1 MDYMNI
7 IEKLQIFMNL
17 ITNSQLL
24 MGTIVLIALS
34 ILLFL
39 NKQINNKK
47 LFRVVLLINIGAFL
61 IMLFL
66 NSEQLITIYNSI
78 IDKIFMNFYFPSV
91 EIYLFI
97 LLFMFVVLFV
107 SIFNIKMKKSYKI
120 TNIIA
125 FFSFFYLFLMLVN
138 IIVTNNLNIFDINSI
153 YTNKEAVA
161 ILELSTLVYVLWLI
175 ILLIISISNTVYAY
189 ILNKRKNEVTQ
200 EVGDSVDALREEAY
214 TDNIDDSYIPNGEF
228 EYSLSE
234 SVNNEVLVEKN
245 NINIDKKSY
254 SLEDY
259 KTFNSILKQ
268 IIILNGYKSKI
279 TLEDLLNENMLAI
292 FSEEEVTL
300 YKKILLS
307 TIN

>member
-17 ITNSQLL
+17 ITNSELL

-39 NKQINNKK
+39 NKQIDNKK

-91 EIYLFI
+91 EVYLFI

-161 ILELSTLVYVLWLI
+161 ILELSTLVYALWLI
-175 ILLIISISNTVYAY
+175 TLLIISISNTVCVY
-189 ILNKRKNEVTQ
+189 ILNKKKKVKQN
-200 EVGDSVDALREEAY
+200 VGDSIEALRQEAY
-214 TDNIDDSYIPNGEF
+214 TNNVDNSYVPMTDFG
-228 EYSLSE
+228 YSFNE
-234 SVNNEVLVEKN
+234 DVDNNILVEQNEKDN
-245 NINIDKKSY
+245 KDY
-254 SLEDY
+254 TLQDY
-259 KTFNSILKQ
+259 KVFNSMLKQ
-268 IIILNGYKSKI
+268 VIILNGYKSKI
-279 TLEDLLNENMLAI
+279 TLEDLLDDNMLAM
-292 FSEEEVTL
+292 FSEEEVAL

-307 TIN
+307 TVN

>member
-47 LFRVVLLINIGAFL
+47 LFRVILLINIGAFL

-66 NSEQLITIYNSI
+66 NSEQLITMYNSI

-91 EIYLFI
+91 EVYLFL
-97 LLFMFVVLFV
+97 LLFMIVVLLV
-107 SIFNIKMKKSYKI
+107 SMFNFKMKRSYKV
-120 TNIIA
+120 TNMIA

-138 IIVTNNLNIFDINSI
+138 IIVTNKLNIFDINSI
-153 YTNKEAVA
+153 YTNKDAVA
-161 ILELSTLVYVLWLI
+161 ILELSTLVCVLWLI

>member
-7 IEKLQIFMNL
+7 IDKLQIFMNL

-175 ILLIISISNTVYAY
+175 TLLIISISNTVCVY
-189 ILNKRKNEVTQ
+189 ILNKKKKVKQN
-200 EVGDSVDALREEAY
+200 VGDSIEALRQEAY
-214 TDNIDDSYIPNGEF
+214 TNSVDNSYVPMTDFG
-228 EYSLSE
+228 YSFNE
-234 SVNNEVLVEKN
+234 DVDNNILVEQNEKDN
-245 NINIDKKSY
+245 KDY
-254 SLEDY
+254 TLQDY
-259 KTFNSILKQ
+259 KVFNSMLKQ
-268 IIILNGYKSKI
+268 VIILNGYKSKI
-279 TLEDLLNENMLAI
+279 TLEDLLDDNMLAM
-292 FSEEEVTL
+292 FSEEEVAL

-307 TIN
+307 TVN

>member
-175 ILLIISISNTVYAY
+175 TLLIISISNTVCVY
-189 ILNKRKNEVTQ
+189 ILNKKKKVKQN
-200 EVGDSVDALREEAY
+200 VGDSIEALRQEAY
-214 TDNIDDSYIPNGEF
+214 TNSVDNSYVPMTDFG
-228 EYSLSE
+228 YSFNE
-234 SVNNEVLVEKN
+234 DVDNNILVEQNEKDN
-245 NINIDKKSY
+245 KDY
-254 SLEDY
+254 TLQDY
-259 KTFNSILKQ
+259 KVFNSMLKQ
-268 IIILNGYKSKI
+268 VIILNGYKSKI
-279 TLEDLLNENMLAI
+279 TLEDLLDDNMLAM
-292 FSEEEVTL
+292 FSEEEVAL

-307 TIN
+307 TVN

>member
-17 ITNSQLL
+17 ITNSELL

-175 ILLIISISNTVYAY
+175 TLLIISISNTVCVY
-189 ILNKRKNEVTQ
+189 ILNKKKKVKQN
-200 EVGDSVDALREEAY
+200 VGDSIEALRQEAY
-214 TDNIDDSYIPNGEF
+214 TNNVDNSYVPMTDFG
-228 EYSLSE
+228 YSFNE
-234 SVNNEVLVEKN
+234 DVDNNILVEQNEKDN
-245 NINIDKKSY
+245 K
-254 SLEDY
+254 DY
-259 KTFNSILKQ
+259 
-268 IIILNGYKSKI
+268 
-279 TLEDLLNENMLAI
+279 TL
-292 FSEEEVTL
+292 
-300 YKKILLS
+300 
-307 TIN
+307 

>member
-17 ITNSQLL
+17 ITNSELL

-175 ILLIISISNTVYAY
+175 TLLIISISNTVCVY
-189 ILNKRKNEVTQ
+189 ILNKKKKVKQN
-200 EVGDSVDALREEAY
+200 VGDSIEALRQEAY
-214 TDNIDDSYIPNGEF
+214 TNNVDNSYVPMTDFG
-228 EYSLSE
+228 YSFNE
-234 SVNNEVLVEKN
+234 DVDNNILVEQNEKDN
-245 NINIDKKSY
+245 KDY
-254 SLEDY
+254 TLQDY
-259 KTFNSILKQ
+259 KVFNSMLKQVIILK
-268 IIILNGYKSKI
+268 
-279 TLEDLLNENMLAI
+279 
-292 FSEEEVTL
+292 
-300 YKKILLS
+300 
-307 TIN
+307 

>member
-17 ITNSQLL
+17 ITNSELL

-175 ILLIISISNTVYAY
+175 TLLIISISNTVCVY
-189 ILNKRKNEVTQ
+189 ILNKKKKVKQN
-200 EVGDSVDALREEAY
+200 VGDSIEALRQEAY
-214 TDNIDDSYIPNGEF
+214 TNNVDNSYVPMTDF
-228 EYSLSE
+228 EYSFNE
-234 SVNNEVLVEKN
+234 DVDNNILVEQNEKDN
-245 NINIDKKSY
+245 KDY
-254 SLEDY
+254 TLQDY
-259 KTFNSILKQ
+259 KVFNSMLKQ
-268 IIILNGYKSKI
+268 VIILNGYKSKI
-279 TLEDLLNENMLAI
+279 TLEDLLDDNMLAM
-292 FSEEEVTL
+292 FSEEEVAL

-307 TIN
+307 TVN

>member
-175 ILLIISISNTVYAY
+175 TLLIISISNTVCVY
-189 ILNKRKNEVTQ
+189 ILNKKKKVKQN
-200 EVGDSVDALREEAY
+200 VGDSIEALRQEAY
-214 TDNIDDSYIPNGEF
+214 TNNDDNSYVTMTDF
-228 EYSLSE
+228 EYSFKEDLD
-234 SVNNEVLVEKN
+234 NNILVEQNEKD
-245 NINIDKKSY
+245 IKDY
-254 SLEDY
+254 TLQDY
-259 KTFNSILKQ
+259 KVFNSMLKQ
-268 IIILNGYKSKI
+268 VIILNGYKSKI
-279 TLEDLLNENMLAI
+279 TLEDLLDDNMLAM
-292 FSEEEVTL
+292 FSEEEVAL

-307 TIN
+307 TVN

>member
-7 IEKLQIFMNL
+7 IEKIQIFMNL
-17 ITNSQLL
+17 ITNSELL

-175 ILLIISISNTVYAY
+175 TLLIISISNTVCVY
-189 ILNKRKNEVTQ
+189 ILNKKKKVKQN
-200 EVGDSVDALREEAY
+200 VGDSIEALRQEAY
-214 TDNIDDSYIPNGEF
+214 TNNVDNSYVPMTDF
-228 EYSLSE
+228 EYSFNE
-234 SVNNEVLVEKN
+234 DVDNNILVEQNEKDN
-245 NINIDKKSY
+245 KDY
-254 SLEDY
+254 TLQDY
-259 KTFNSILKQ
+259 KVFNSMLKQ
-268 IIILNGYKSKI
+268 VIILNGYKSKI
-279 TLEDLLNENMLAI
+279 TLEDLLDDNMLAM
-292 FSEEEVTL
+292 FSEEEVAL

-307 TIN
+307 TVN

>member
-17 ITNSQLL
+17 ITNSELL

-91 EIYLFI
+91 EVYLFI

-175 ILLIISISNTVYAY
+175 TLLIISISNTVCVY
-189 ILNKRKNEVTQ
+189 ILNKKKKVKQN
-200 EVGDSVDALREEAY
+200 VGDSIEALRQEAY
-214 TDNIDDSYIPNGEF
+214 TNNVDNSYVPMTDF
-228 EYSLSE
+228 EYSFNE
-234 SVNNEVLVEKN
+234 DVDNNILVEQNEKDN
-245 NINIDKKSY
+245 KDY
-254 SLEDY
+254 TLQDY
-259 KTFNSILKQ
+259 KVFNSMLKQ
-268 IIILNGYKSKI
+268 VIILNGYKSKI
-279 TLEDLLNENMLAI
+279 TLEDLLDDNMLAM
-292 FSEEEVTL
+292 FSEEEVAL

-307 TIN
+307 TVN

>member
-17 ITNSQLL
+17 ITNSELL

-39 NKQINNKK
+39 NKQINNRK

-175 ILLIISISNTVYAY
+175 TLLIISISNTVCVY
-189 ILNKRKNEVTQ
+189 ILNKKKKVKQN
-200 EVGDSVDALREEAY
+200 VGDSIEALRQEAY
-214 TDNIDDSYIPNGEF
+214 TNNVDNSYVPMTDF
-228 EYSLSE
+228 EYSFNE
-234 SVNNEVLVEKN
+234 DVDNNILVEQNEKDN
-245 NINIDKKSY
+245 KDY
-254 SLEDY
+254 TLQDY
-259 KTFNSILKQ
+259 KVFNSMLKQ
-268 IIILNGYKSKI
+268 VIILNGYKSKI
-279 TLEDLLNENMLAI
+279 TLEDLLDDNMLAM
-292 FSEEEVTL
+292 FSEEEVAL

-307 TIN
+307 TVN

>member
-17 ITNSQLL
+17 ITNSELL

-175 ILLIISISNTVYAY
+175 TLLIISISNTVCVY
-189 ILNKRKNEVTQ
+189 ILNKKKKVKQN
-200 EVGDSVDALREEAY
+200 VGDSIEALRQEAY
-214 TDNIDDSYIPNGEF
+214 TNNVDNSYVPMTDFG
-228 EYSLSE
+228 YSFNE
-234 SVNNEVLVEKN
+234 DVDNNILVEQNEKDN
-245 NINIDKKSY
+245 KDY
-254 SLEDY
+254 TLQDY
-259 KTFNSILKQ
+259 KVFNSMLKQ
-268 IIILNGYKSKI
+268 VIILNGYKSKI
-279 TLEDLLNENMLAI
+279 TLEDLLDDNMLAM
-292 FSEEEVTL
+292 FSEEEVAL

-307 TIN
+307 TVN

>member
-17 ITNSQLL
+17 ITNSELL

-39 NKQINNKK
+39 NKQIDNKK

-91 EIYLFI
+91 EVYLFI

-175 ILLIISISNTVYAY
+175 TLLIISISNTVCAY
-189 ILNKRKNEVTQ
+189 ILNKKKKVKQN
-200 EVGDSVDALREEAY
+200 VGDSIEALRQEAY
-214 TDNIDDSYIPNGEF
+214 TNNVDNSYVPMTDFG
-228 EYSLSE
+228 YSFNE
-234 SVNNEVLVEKN
+234 DVDNNILVEQNEKDN
-245 NINIDKKSY
+245 KDY
-254 SLEDY
+254 TLQDY
-259 KTFNSILKQ
+259 KVFNSMLKQ
-268 IIILNGYKSKI
+268 VIILNGYKSKI
-279 TLEDLLNENMLAI
+279 TLEDLLDDNMLAM
-292 FSEEEVTL
+292 FSEEEVAL

-307 TIN
+307 TVN

>member
-17 ITNSQLL
+17 ITNSELL

-47 LFRVVLLINIGAFL
+47 LFRVVLLINIGSFL

-91 EIYLFI
+91 EVYLFI

-175 ILLIISISNTVYAY
+175 TLLIISISNTVCVY
-189 ILNKRKNEVTQ
+189 ILNKKKKVKQN
-200 EVGDSVDALREEAY
+200 VGDSIEALRQEAY
-214 TDNIDDSYIPNGEF
+214 TNNVDNSYVPMTDFG
-228 EYSLSE
+228 YSFNE
-234 SVNNEVLVEKN
+234 DVDNNILVEQNEKDN
-245 NINIDKKSY
+245 KDY
-254 SLEDY
+254 TLQDY
-259 KTFNSILKQ
+259 KVFNSMLKQ
-268 IIILNGYKSKI
+268 VIILNGYKSKI
-279 TLEDLLNENMLAI
+279 TLEDLLDDNMLAM
-292 FSEEEVTL
+292 FSEEEVAL

-307 TIN
+307 TVN

>member
-17 ITNSQLL
+17 ITNSELL

-91 EIYLFI
+91 EVYLFI

-175 ILLIISISNTVYAY
+175 TLLIISISNTVCVY
-189 ILNKRKNEVTQ
+189 ILNKKKKVKQN
-200 EVGDSVDALREEAY
+200 VGDSIEALRQEAY
-214 TDNIDDSYIPNGEF
+214 TNNVDNSYVPMTDFG
-228 EYSLSE
+228 YSFNE
-234 SVNNEVLVEKN
+234 DVDNNILVEQNEKDN
-245 NINIDKKSY
+245 KDY
-254 SLEDY
+254 TLQDY
-259 KTFNSILKQ
+259 KVFNSMLKQ
-268 IIILNGYKSKI
+268 VIILNGYKSKI
-279 TLEDLLNENMLAI
+279 TLEDLLDDNMLAM
-292 FSEEEVTL
+292 FSEEEVAL

-307 TIN
+307 TVN

>member
-17 ITNSQLL
+17 ITNSELL

-39 NKQINNKK
+39 NKQIDNKK

-91 EIYLFI
+91 EVYLFI

-161 ILELSTLVYVLWLI
+161 ILELSTLVYALWLI
-175 ILLIISISNTVYAY
+175 TLLIISISNTVCAY
-189 ILNKRKNEVTQ
+189 ILNKKKKVKQN
-200 EVGDSVDALREEAY
+200 VGDSIEALRQEAY
-214 TDNIDDSYIPNGEF
+214 TNNVDNSYVPMTDFG
-228 EYSLSE
+228 YSFNE
-234 SVNNEVLVEKN
+234 DVDNNILVEQNEKDN
-245 NINIDKKSY
+245 KDY
-254 SLEDY
+254 TLQDY
-259 KTFNSILKQ
+259 KVFNSMLKQ
-268 IIILNGYKSKI
+268 VIILNGYKSKI
-279 TLEDLLNENMLAI
+279 TLEDLLDDNMLAM
-292 FSEEEVTL
+292 FSEEEVAL

-307 TIN
+307 TVN

>member
-7 IEKLQIFMNL
+7 IEKIQIFMNL
-17 ITNSQLL
+17 ITNSELL

-175 ILLIISISNTVYAY
+175 TLLIISISNTVCVY
-189 ILNKRKNEVTQ
+189 ILNKKKKVKQN
-200 EVGDSVDALREEAY
+200 VGDSIEALRQEAY
-214 TDNIDDSYIPNGEF
+214 TNNVDNSYVPMTDFG
-228 EYSLSE
+228 YSFNE
-234 SVNNEVLVEKN
+234 DVDNNILVEQNEKDN
-245 NINIDKKSY
+245 KEY
-254 SLEDY
+254 TLQDY
-259 KTFNSILKQ
+259 KVFNSMLKQ
-268 IIILNGYKSKI
+268 VIILNGYKSKI
-279 TLEDLLNENMLAI
+279 TLEDLLDDNMLAM
-292 FSEEEVTL
+292 FSEEEVAL

-307 TIN
+307 TVN

>member
-7 IEKLQIFMNL
+7 IEKIQIFMNL
-17 ITNSQLL
+17 ITNSELL

-175 ILLIISISNTVYAY
+175 TLLIISISNTVCVY
-189 ILNKRKNEVTQ
+189 ILNKKKKVKQN
-200 EVGDSVDALREEAY
+200 VGDSIEALRQEAY
-214 TDNIDDSYIPNGEF
+214 TNNVDNSYVPMTDFG
-228 EYSLSE
+228 YSFNE
-234 SVNNEVLVEKN
+234 DVDNNILVEQNEKN
-245 NINIDKKSY
+245 NKDY
-254 SLEDY
+254 TLQDY
-259 KTFNSILKQ
+259 KVFNSMLKQ
-268 IIILNGYKSKI
+268 VIILNGYKPKI
-279 TLEDLLNENMLAI
+279 TLEDLLDDNMLAM
-292 FSEEEVTL
+292 FSEEEVAL

-307 TIN
+307 TVN

>member
-7 IEKLQIFMNL
+7 IEKIQIFMNL
-17 ITNSQLL
+17 ITNSELL

-175 ILLIISISNTVYAY
+175 TLLIISISNTVCVY
-189 ILNKRKNEVTQ
+189 ILNKKKKVKQN
-200 EVGDSVDALREEAY
+200 VGDSIEALRQEAY
-214 TDNIDDSYIPNGEF
+214 TNNVDNSYVPMTDFG
-228 EYSLSE
+228 YSFNE
-234 SVNNEVLVEKN
+234 DVDNNILVEQNEKDN
-245 NINIDKKSY
+245 KDY
-254 SLEDY
+254 TLQDY
-259 KTFNSILKQ
+259 KVFNSMLKQ
-268 IIILNGYKSKI
+268 VIILNGYKSKI
-279 TLEDLLNENMLAI
+279 TLEDLLDDNMLAM
-292 FSEEEVTL
+292 FSEEEVAL

-307 TIN
+307 TVN

>member
-24 MGTIVLIALS
+24 MGTIVLIVLS
-34 ILLFL
+34 VLLFL

-61 IMLFL
+61 IMAFF
-66 NSEQLITIYNSI
+66 NSEQLITMYNSI

-91 EIYLFI
+91 EVYLFI

-107 SIFNIKMKKSYKI
+107 SIFNIKMKKSYKV
-120 TNIIA
+120 TNIIT
-125 FFSFFYLFLMLVN
+125 FFTFFYLFLMLLN
-138 IIVTNNLNIFDINSI
+138 IIITNNLNIFDISSI

-161 ILELSTLVYVLWLI
+161 ILELSTLVYALWLI

-189 ILNKRKNEVTQ
+189 ILNRKKNKINQ
-200 EVGDSVDALREEAY
+200 DVGDSVETLRQEAY
-214 TDNIDDSYIPNGEF
+214 LNTVDNNYAPVAEVG
-228 EYSLSE
+228 YSF
-234 SVNNEVLVEKN
+234 NEEKENDVLIEQSNVADEN
-245 NINIDKKSY
+245 Y
-254 SLEDY
+254 TLQDY
-259 KTFNSILKQ
+259 KVFNSMLKQ
-268 IIILNGYKSKI
+268 IIILNGYKPKI
-279 TLEDLLNENMLAI
+279 TLEDLLDDNMLAI
-292 FSEEEVTL
+292 FSEEEVAL

-307 TIN
+307 TVN